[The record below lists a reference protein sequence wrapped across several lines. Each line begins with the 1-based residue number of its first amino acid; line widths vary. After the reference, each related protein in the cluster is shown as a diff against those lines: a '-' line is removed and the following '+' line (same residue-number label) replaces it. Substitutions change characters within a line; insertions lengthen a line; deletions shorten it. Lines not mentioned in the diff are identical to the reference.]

1 MGRAA
6 AVIPAGTTA
15 SQTGAAGGGAMGA
28 GRTRGAAADRSSRGC
43 WGPEGER
50 VTGRERE
57 ARGSPAFGP
66 SRRVG
71 DDPLT
76 KTRTVPAT
84 GQLGEQIAPF
94 L

>member
-1 MGRAA
+1 
-6 AVIPAGTTA
+6 
-15 SQTGAAGGGAMGA
+15 MGA

-43 WGPEGER
+43 WGPEGE
-50 VTGRERE
+50 
-57 ARGSPAFGP
+57 RGSPAFGP

>member
-1 MGRAA
+1 
-6 AVIPAGTTA
+6 
-15 SQTGAAGGGAMGA
+15 MGA
-28 GRTRGAAADRSSRGC
+28 GRTRGASADRSSRGC
-43 WGPEGER
+43 WG
-50 VTGRERE
+50 RE